1 MLKQVTGT
9 IAARVFGTGMN
20 LVVIMLAGHALGAP
34 GLGAIS
40 LITLGITLVMLP
52 ANLLGGGAL
61 VYLVPRV
68 ALSRLLVP
76 AYSCAVISVL
86 LAYAVMLRVPLV
98 PDGLVLHV
106 CLLAFL
112 QAIYSVH
119 LGVLLGEQRI
129 ARHNLITTLNAAI
142 LLIAFS
148 ALIFRGSSSVMDYV
162 VASYAAFGLT
172 VVSSA
177 WAMRGGRPVIVRSD
191 RADLKFMFMQGLW
204 VQGANG
210 LQLINYRLA
219 YKLIDHFQGTS
230 PLGVYSVGNQLAE
243 SAWIAPRSLGMVL
256 LSRVSNTHSA
266 DLRRKLTLTTMK
278 LALTLATVV
287 IILLLIMPE
296 AVFSLAFGKE
306 IHGLH
311 PIILALAPGIL
322 SMAASQAFSHYF
334 SGTGH
339 TKVNLIGSAFGVA
352 ITAGTG
358 PWLVEHHGLIG
369 AALTASAAYGASATY
384 QLVVF
389 MRRTQS
395 MFRELWPTGAD
406 VERGRELWRA
416 FAPSGK

>member
-9 IAARVFGTGMN
+9 IAARVFATGMN
-20 LVVIMLAGHALGAP
+20 LVVVMLAGHALGAP

-68 ALSRLLVP
+68 ALSRLLLP
-76 AYSCAVISVL
+76 AYACALISVAVAYGVL
-86 LAYAVMLRVPLV
+86 LRIPMV
-98 PDGLVLHV
+98 PDGLEMHV
-106 CLLAFL
+106 CLLALL
-112 QAIYSVH
+112 QAVYSIH
-119 LGVLLGEQRI
+119 LAVLLGEQRI
-129 ARHNLITTLNAAI
+129 SRHNAITILNTAV
-142 LLIAFS
+142 LLFTFG
-148 ALIFRGSSSVMDYV
+148 ALVLRGDASVLDYV
-162 VASYAAFGLT
+162 MASYAAFGIT
-172 VVSSA
+172 AIGSA
-177 WAMRGGRPVIVRSD
+177 WAMRGGRGATG
-191 RADLKFMFMQGLW
+191 RADRVDLRFMFTQGLW

-256 LSRVSNTHSA
+256 LSRVSNTPSGE
-266 DLRRKLTLTTMK
+266 LRRKLTLTTMK
-278 LALTLATVV
+278 LALTLATAV
-287 IILLLIMPE
+287 ILLLLLVPE

-311 PIILALAPGIL
+311 PIMLALAPGIM

-339 TKVNLIGSAFGVA
+339 TKVNLIGSAFGVLM
-352 ITAGTG
+352 TAGLG
-358 PWLVEHHGLIG
+358 PWMVEHHGLVG
-369 AALTASAAYGASATY
+369 AALTASAAYTASALY

-389 MRRTQS
+389 MRRTRS
-395 MFRELWPTGAD
+395 GFRELWPDGSD
-406 VERGRELWRA
+406 LERVRELWRSISA
-416 FAPSGK
+416 VR

>member
-9 IAARVFGTGMN
+9 IAARVFATGMN
-20 LVVIMLAGHALGAP
+20 LVVVMLAGHALGAP

-68 ALSRLLVP
+68 PLPRLLVP
-76 AYSCAVISVL
+76 AYSCAVISVV
-86 LAYAVMLRVPLV
+86 LAYVLLLRVPLV
-98 PDGLVLHV
+98 PTGVELHV
-106 CLLAFL
+106 CLLALL

-119 LGVLLGEQRI
+119 LGVLLGDQRI
-129 ARHNLITTLNAAI
+129 ARHNLITTMNAAV
-142 LLIAFS
+142 LLIAFG
-148 ALIFRGSSSVMDYV
+148 ALILRGSSSAMDFV
-162 VASYAAFGLT
+162 LASYVAFGFT
-172 VVSSA
+172 VIASA
-177 WAMRGGRPVIVRSD
+177 WAMRGGRPAGDRSE
-191 RADLKFMFMQGLW
+191 RVDLRFMFMQGLW

-219 YKLIDHFQGTS
+219 YKLIDHFQGTT

-256 LSRVSNTHSA
+256 LSRVSNTDSA

-278 LALTLATVV
+278 LALTLATAV
-287 IILLLIMPE
+287 IMLLLVLPE
-296 AVFSLAFGKE
+296 SVFSLAFGKE

-311 PIILALAPGIL
+311 PIMFALAPGIM

-339 TKVNLIGSAFGVA
+339 TKVNLVASAFGVV
-352 ITAGTG
+352 ITAGAG
-358 PWLVEHHGLIG
+358 PWMVEHHGLIG
-369 AALTASAAYGASATY
+369 AALAASAAYSASALY
-384 QLVVF
+384 QLYVF
-389 MRRTQS
+389 MRRTRS
-395 MFRELWPTGAD
+395 AFHELWPNAED
-406 VERGRELWRA
+406 VERARELWRSLS
-416 FAPSGK
+416 PSAK